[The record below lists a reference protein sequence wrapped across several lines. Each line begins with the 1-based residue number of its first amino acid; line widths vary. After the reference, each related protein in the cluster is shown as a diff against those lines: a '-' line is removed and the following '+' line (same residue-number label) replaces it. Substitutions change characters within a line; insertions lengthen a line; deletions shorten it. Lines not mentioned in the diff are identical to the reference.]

1 MKKIFTASV
10 ALLLV
15 CAFTTGSLV
24 SAWQGQVS
32 IAKSDTDSLKATDEI
47 LDVVSKLRQLE
58 IKHPV
63 KRGAKTRDEIKA
75 SVIRD
80 LDENNTP
87 AQFEAT
93 AKTLKKLGLLQPDFK
108 LREYII
114 SLLAEQVAGFY
125 DPKTQFFYLAS
136 WIPLTEQKTV
146 IAHELVHA
154 LQDQHFNLKRFD
166 KWPKGDSDAES
177 AAHALAEGEATIV
190 MYQYDF
196 SEKGLPFDVTRL
208 PPLTELLLT
217 EGVDTDDKKFPVL
230 SKAPRVLKEGLQ
242 FPYFYG
248 AGFVQAV
255 LKNGGWPR
263 LNEVY
268 ATLPASTEQVMHPEK
283 YLAKEAP
290 VKIEI
295 ADLSAALG
303 SDWKRID
310 TDVNGEFGYQILLT
324 EFLIKHTARN
334 AAEGWG
340 GDKYATYEDK
350 RTNEVMIAQF
360 TTWDSAKDAQDF
372 FDAYGERIEKRYSA
386 KRPADLYAKP
396 RVYETGEGFV
406 GIELR
411 DKDVV
416 IVEGVKTRE
425 QLKRLSEQ
433 LWKSKKA

>member
-1 MKKIFTASV
+1 MKKVYTASL
-10 ALLLV
+10 ALLLA
-15 CAFTTGSLV
+15 CALTTGSLV

-47 LDVVSKLRQLE
+47 LEVVSKLRQLE
-58 IKHPV
+58 IKQPV

-75 SVIRD
+75 AVIHD
-80 LDENNTP
+80 LDESNTP
-87 AQFEAT
+87 AQFDAT
-93 AKTLKKLGLLQPDFK
+93 AKTLKKLGMLRKDFN
-108 LREYII
+108 LRDYMI

-166 KWPKGDSDAES
+166 KWPKGDSDAET

-196 SEKGLPFDVTRL
+196 AEKGLPFDVTKL

-217 EGVDTDDKKFPVL
+217 EGIDNDDKKFPVL
-230 SKAPRVLKEGLQ
+230 SKAPAVLKEGLQ

-248 AGFVQAV
+248 AGFVQAL
-255 LKNGGWPR
+255 LKKGGWQG
-263 LNEVY
+263 LNEAY

-283 YLAKEAP
+283 FLAKESP
-290 VKIEI
+290 VKIEL

-310 TDVNGEFGYQILLT
+310 TDINGEFGYQILLA
-324 EFLIKHTARN
+324 EFLVKHTARN
-334 AAEGWG
+334 AADGWG

-350 RTNEVMIAQF
+350 RTSDLMIAQF

-372 FDAYGERIEKRYSA
+372 FDAYCERTEKRYNA

-396 RVYETGEGFV
+396 RVYETGEGLV
-406 GIELR
+406 SLELR

-416 IVEGVKTRE
+416 IVEGAKTRE

-433 LWKSKKA
+433 LWKSKKL